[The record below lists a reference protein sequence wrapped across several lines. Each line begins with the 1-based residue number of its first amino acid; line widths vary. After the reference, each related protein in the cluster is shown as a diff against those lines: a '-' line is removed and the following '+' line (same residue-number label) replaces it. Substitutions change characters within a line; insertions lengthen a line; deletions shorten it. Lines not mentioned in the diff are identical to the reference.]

1 MSLPPIYLSRVSLVK
16 TTTTIDA
23 QKTVALVSKVN
34 INFSMDYAFI
44 IDKVVHSGSSDSM
57 DINWSISLF

>member
-34 INFSMDYAFI
+34 INFSMNDTFRI
-44 IDKVVHSGSSDSM
+44 
-57 DINWSISLF
+57 